1 MGNQPGTG
9 ARTILWP
16 NNHSHNGGDVDNPP
30 SIPRGMRLLSQHL
43 RESILASQENRL
55 CVDAHGR
62 IPGFFVGEMQ
72 HGWFAGLEAYAGI
85 VDKAS

>member
-1 MGNQPGTG
+1 
-9 ARTILWP
+9 
-16 NNHSHNGGDVDNPP
+16 
-30 SIPRGMRLLSQHL
+30 MRLLSQHL